1 MGRGEGEGGEA
12 RVGSGFTGPWGSSLL
27 HSPFSHSL
35 SLSLLCISTP
45 SFPLLFFFKKNH
57 SFLFTCFPSFFWCA
71 LGKTGEVKVCDFFI
85 YINTSSITTIVYEKR
100 RNLKKNNHS
109 LFEHSFQSKFFFSLQ
124 HHPVCYCIKIGF
136 RIWYLKE
143 RKQPH
148 PPAKKKKIMHSS
160 LAPILSLLATLTIP
174 TLAQNGPYFVLGSGM
189 PVSIQR
195 LDPLLSAGKVSGH
208 VHSIVGGNAFAAA
221 MDFAST
227 QTASCSTIRVIAD
240 KSNYWMPA
248 LYFHNPAINGSYI
261 RVPEKP
267 DHRIYYKFGKG
278 DNTPDLER
286 SEFPE
291 GFRMI
296 SGSANLRHDDGSMG
310 VGGNQLNWV
319 CHDGGSNPKATGF
332 PKGFSNCDSYGFAAS
347 MRFPSCWS
355 GRDFDPAHPLAH
367 MDFPTNQ
374 DGLAGCRE
382 GFKVKRFPEIFV
394 EYYLNTKSFNGLY
407 GPNDLP
413 WVLAQGDP
421 TGYGFHMD
429 FVSSSPP
436 PFPFFPPHPLVSPF
450 FLTHTWGGNNN

>member
-1 MGRGEGEGGEA
+1 M
-12 RVGSGFTGPWGSSLL
+12 
-27 HSPFSHSL
+27 HSNL
-35 SLSLLCISTP
+35 LSLLT
-45 SFPLLFFFKKNH
+45 
-57 SFLFTCFPSFFWCA
+57 
-71 LGKTGEVKVCDFFI
+71 
-85 YINTSSITTIVYEKR
+85 
-100 RNLKKNNHS
+100 
-109 LFEHSFQSKFFFSLQ
+109 
-124 HHPVCYCIKIGF
+124 
-136 RIWYLKE
+136 
-143 RKQPH
+143 
-148 PPAKKKKIMHSS
+148 
-160 LAPILSLLATLTIP
+160 LLATLAIP

-195 LDPLLSAGKVSGH
+195 LDPILSPGRVSGH
-208 VHSIVGGNAFAAA
+208 VHSVVGSNAFSPT
-221 MDFAST
+221 MDFASSQSST
-227 QTASCSTIRVIAD
+227 TCSTIRLIPD
-240 KSNYWMPA
+240 KSAYWMPA
-248 LYFHNPAINGSYI
+248 LYFHATNGSFI

-286 SEFPE
+286 SEFPQ

-332 PKGFSNCDSYGFAAS
+332 PKGFSNCDNYGFAAS

-382 GFKVKRFPEIFV
+382 GYKAKRFAEIFV
-394 EYYLNTKSFNGLY
+394 EYYLNVKSFNGLY
-407 GPNDLP
+407 GSNDIP
-413 WVLAQGDP
+413 WTLAQGDP

-429 FVSSSPP
+429 FVSFPSPSPHFPSVITLSNPP
-436 PFPFFPPHPLVSPF
+436 PETTAQRLGTRRSCQSHDNMRHRQHRRPPRQPSMFRRWIPTLLFRSRQLPRSPLRKRRRRTTRLDS
-450 FLTHTWGGNNN
+450 HR

>member
-1 MGRGEGEGGEA
+1 
-12 RVGSGFTGPWGSSLL
+12 
-27 HSPFSHSL
+27 
-35 SLSLLCISTP
+35 
-45 SFPLLFFFKKNH
+45 
-57 SFLFTCFPSFFWCA
+57 
-71 LGKTGEVKVCDFFI
+71 
-85 YINTSSITTIVYEKR
+85 
-100 RNLKKNNHS
+100 
-109 LFEHSFQSKFFFSLQ
+109 
-124 HHPVCYCIKIGF
+124 
-136 RIWYLKE
+136 
-143 RKQPH
+143 
-148 PPAKKKKIMHSS
+148 MHSS
-160 LAPILSLLATLTIP
+160 LPFILSLLATLAIP

-195 LDPLLSAGKVSGH
+195 LDPILSAGKVAGH
-208 VHSIVGGNAFAAA
+208 VHSIVGGNAFAAT

-227 QTASCSTIRVIAD
+227 QKATCSTIRVIAD

-332 PKGFSNCDSYGFAAS
+332 SKGFRNCDGYGFAAS

-382 GFKVKRFPEIFV
+382 GFKVKRFAEIFV

-429 FVSSSPP
+429 FVSSPSHPSLSPLSSHHLTQTPP
-436 PFPFFPPHPLVSPF
+436 PPP
-450 FLTHTWGGNNN
+450 GE